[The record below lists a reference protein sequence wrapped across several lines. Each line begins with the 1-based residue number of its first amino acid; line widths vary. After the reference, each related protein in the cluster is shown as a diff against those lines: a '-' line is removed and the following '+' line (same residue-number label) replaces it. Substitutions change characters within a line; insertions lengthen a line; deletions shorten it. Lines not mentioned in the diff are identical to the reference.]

1 MPEQYANE
9 GSYTTYEEQ
18 PCSYFPDIDTED
30 LTEEQLLIETKKFVE
45 EAESISKTNN
55 GVGRAEE
62 LQVDI
67 NLTSSV
73 PEAHCYSPTTFCRRQ
88 AVCWGSV
95 ESRVDSKVKVSYIRL
110 RLYVFVK
117 RMGHSESA

>member
-30 LTEEQLLIETKKFVE
+30 LIETKKFVE
-45 EAESISKTNN
+45 EAESLSKTNN
-55 GVGRAEE
+55 DVGRAEE

-73 PEAHCYSPTTFCRRQ
+73 PEGHCCSPTTFCRRQ

-95 ESRVDSKVKVSYIRL
+95 ETRMDSNVKVSYIRL

>member
-1 MPEQYANE
+1 MKLKKENSPSIHVKESPNVDMPEQYANE

-30 LTEEQLLIETKKFVE
+30 LTEEQRLIEKKKFVE
-45 EAESISKTNN
+45 EAESLSKTNN
-55 GVGRAEE
+55 DVGRAEE

-88 AVCWGSV
+88 AVC
-95 ESRVDSKVKVSYIRL
+95 
-110 RLYVFVK
+110 
-117 RMGHSESA
+117 